1 MMCTWYFPGPITVR
15 PGNVSS
21 EIPMKPAKT
30 PFKPSG
36 RRSSTLALAAAL
48 CATLLTGCLG
58 VPDRAVVVQDF
69 SLERYLGT
77 WYEIARLDHSFERGL
92 SHVQAE
98 YSLREDGGV
107 RVINKGYNDSKGAWD
122 TAEGKAYFVEQPSIG
137 KLKVSFFGPFY
148 GAYNIIE
155 LDPNYQYALVV
166 GPDTDYL
173 WILSRSPQLGKEVVQ
188 RLLAKA
194 STLGFATDQLIY
206 PEQGE
211 LPRGQ

>member
-1 MMCTWYFPGPITVR
+1 MNPVKNSLC
-15 PGNVSS
+15 
-21 EIPMKPAKT
+21 
-30 PFKPSG
+30 PSAL
-36 RRSSTLALAAAL
+36 RKSAIALAKAL

-98 YSLREDGGV
+98 YSMREDGGV
-107 RVINKGYNDSKGAWD
+107 RVINKGYNDKKAAWD
-122 TAEGKAYFVEQPSIG
+122 TAEGKAYFVDKPSIG

-166 GPDTDYL
+166 GPDTGYL
-173 WILSRSPQLGKEVVQ
+173 WILSRSPELSKEVLQ

-194 STLGFATDQLIY
+194 SALEFATDQLIY
-206 PEQGE
+206 PEHGE
-211 LPRGQ
+211 LPHG